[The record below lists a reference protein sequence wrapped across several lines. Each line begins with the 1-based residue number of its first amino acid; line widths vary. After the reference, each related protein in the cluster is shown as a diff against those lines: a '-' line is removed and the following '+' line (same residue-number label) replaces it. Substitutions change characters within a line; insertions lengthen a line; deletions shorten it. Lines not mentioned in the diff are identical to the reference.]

1 MRTPSE
7 AVLPTV
13 RADHPRPPQAG
24 QDGRG
29 LGIEAGLAAPECRVE
44 RTLADRQAEQL
55 EQQPAQ
61 PTVAD
66 VVDEAQI
73 HRQRHDGVAERRA
86 RLQPFRQRGQGGA
99 AATAAVPGI
108 ALDPRHHR
116 RDLRQVHLVEA
127 GRERQVGLGQRCL
140 AMRAA
145 GRAGGDGLIRR
156 LGEPPTTTLAT
167 EAALAGIGPARL
179 GLAVR
184 LLAPRRRQAGV
195 VRRLR
200 RNAEPGF
207 QLHNPRRQRRDLSR
221 QRLHLRPERMNERIL
236 LVMREQRQVG

>member
-13 RADHPRPPQAG
+13 RADDAG
-24 QDGRG
+24 AAETGQNGAG
-29 LGIEAGLAAPECRVE
+29 LGVEAGLAAPECRIE
-44 RTLADRQAEQL
+44 RALADRQAEQL

-61 PTVAD
+61 PAVAN
-66 VVDEAQI
+66 VVDEAQV

-99 AATAAVPGI
+99 ATTAAVPGI

-116 RDLRQVHLVEA
+116 RDLRQVHLVEP
-127 GRERQVGLGQRCL
+127 GRERQVGLGQRGL

-156 LGEPPTTTLAT
+156 LGEPPTATLAT
-167 EAALAGIGPARL
+167 EAALAGTGPARL
-179 GLAVR
+179 VLAVR
-184 LLAPRRRQAGV
+184 LLAPRRWQAGV

-207 QLHNPRRQRRDLSR
+207 QLHDPRRQRRDLCR

-236 LVMREQRQVG
+236 LVMRERRQVG